1 MALLLLTACVPTK
14 IIEQVAIINTY
25 GVDIT
30 EEGQIEMT
38 IIAFRFDD
46 EAKNIATT
54 LTGTGNTIRGADQ
67 DASNTTSFETKPG
80 QIRLVVYGKEIAG
93 NGIFPYVN
101 VLSRDARVSSM
112 MYTAIS
118 TGPAKE
124 ILTSGQESTP
134 TNIGQYLQELIEKE
148 IEQNTIPNVSFFHF
162 THALEETGQDPIL
175 PLLGIR
181 DNKAALIGMAVM
193 NNGKYI
199 GEISL
204 EDAFLVNLF
213 QKNITDKSLELS
225 ISKEPF
231 SDYIEEQLQ
240 SDDEQLHID
249 ILITDGRT
257 RTKMT
262 DVGGLEFQTE
272 VNLKVNLYET
282 SEPMRIR
289 DEKAANLLEKEM
301 EKELTNQYEQLLA
314 NLQETGSDPF
324 GFGNIYRTQKE
335 SGKLTEQEWDEKF
348 PEVTVDF
355 KVNVNLIN
363 YGSVR

>member
-1 MALLLLTACVPTK
+1 MALLVLTACVPTK
-14 IIEQVAIINTY
+14 IIEKVAIINSY
-25 GVDIT
+25 GIDAA
-30 EEGQIEMT
+30 EEGQIEKT

-46 EAKNIATT
+46 EAQNIATT
-54 LTGTGNTIRGADQ
+54 LSGTANTVRGAEE
-67 DASNTTSFETKPG
+67 DAANKTSFTLKPG
-80 QIRLVVYGKEIAG
+80 QIRLVVYGKEIAE
-93 NGIFPYVN
+93 NGISPYIN
-101 VLSRDARVSSM
+101 VLVRDARVSSM

-118 TGPAKE
+118 TGTAKE
-124 ILTSGQESTP
+124 VLTAGQENTP
-134 TNIGQYLQELIEKE
+134 ANIGQYLQDLIEKE
-148 IEQNTIPNVSFFHF
+148 IKQNTIPDVSFFHF
-162 THALEETGQDPIL
+162 THALEDTGQDPIL

-193 NNGKYI
+193 DNGKYA

-204 EDAFLVNLF
+204 KDAFLVNLF
-213 QKNITDKSLELS
+213 QKNIRDKPLEVS

-231 SDYIEEQLQ
+231 SDYIEGQLQ
-240 SDDEQLHID
+240 TDDEQLHIST
-249 ILITDGRT
+249 LITDGRT

-289 DEKAANLLEKEM
+289 DEKAARLLEKEM
-301 EKELTNQYEQLLA
+301 EKKITKQYEQLLA
-314 NLQETGSDPF
+314 SLKETGSDPF
-324 GFGNIYRTQKE
+324 GLGNIYRIKKE

-355 KVNVNLIN
+355 KVNVQLVN